1 MRRKFFAYPYVAW
14 MLLLILL
21 PMLVIVF
28 YAFTLTDGD
37 SFRFTL
43 THMIKIFDMLN
54 IKILL
59 RSVWLSLL
67 ATAVCLVAAY
77 PVAYILSRLSAGK
90 TPFLY
95 VLFVVPMWMNFLL
108 RTYAWMILLDM
119 NGLINRF
126 LVMLGFGRIQLM
138 YNVSAVVFGM
148 IYNFL
153 PFMILPIY
161 TMLLK
166 IPKELVEAAQDL
178 GADEGR
184 VFWRVVFPLSLP
196 GVISGIT
203 MVFIP
208 GITTFAISRLL
219 GGAQFMLFG
228 DLIENQFILLQDW
241 HFGSALSLMM
251 MVLVFICMGISNSFD
266 KETKGGALI

>member
-1 MRRKFFAYPYVAW
+1 
-14 MLLLILL
+14 MLALIAL
-21 PMLVIVF
+21 PMAVIVF
-28 YAFTLTDGD
+28 YAFTTVENG
-37 SFRFTL
+37 FTL
-43 THMIKIFDMLN
+43 SYIIKIFDVLN
-54 IKILL
+54 LRILL
-59 RSVWLSLL
+59 RSIGLSLL
-67 ATAVCLVAAY
+67 ATAVCLVIAY
-77 PVAYILSRLSAGK
+77 PAAYILSRISSRK

-119 NGLINRF
+119 NGLVNRF
-126 LVMLGFGRIQLM
+126 LAMLGFGRIQLM

-166 IPKELVEAAQDL
+166 IPAELVEAAQDL
-178 GADEGR
+178 GADDGR
-184 VFWRVVFPLSLP
+184 VFWKVVFPLSLP

-219 GGAQFMLFG
+219 GGSQFMLFG

-251 MVLVFICMGISNSFD
+251 MVLVFICMAVSSRFD
-266 KETKGGALI
+266 KESKGGALI

>member
-1 MRRKFFAYPYVAW
+1 MRRRFFAYPYILW
-14 MLLLILL
+14 MLALIAL
-21 PMLVIVF
+21 PMAVIVF
-28 YAFTLTDGD
+28 YAFTAGGDGG
-37 SFRFTL
+37 SRFTL
-43 THMIKIFDMLN
+43 SYIVKIFDMLN
-54 IKILL
+54 IRILL
-59 RSVWLSLL
+59 RSIWLSLL
-67 ATAVCLVAAY
+67 ATAVCLILAY
-77 PVAYILSRLSAGK
+77 PVAYILSRIPSRK
-90 TPFLY
+90 TPLLY

-126 LVMLGFGRIQLM
+126 LVMLGFGRVQLM
-138 YNVSAVVFGM
+138 YNMSAVVFGM

-166 IPKELVEAAQDL
+166 IPAEFVEAAQDL
-178 GADEGR
+178 GADDGR

-196 GVISGIT
+196 GVVSGVT

-219 GGAQFMLFG
+219 GGSQFMLFG

-251 MVLVFICMGISNSFD
+251 MVLVFVCMAVSSGFD